1 MESVGI
7 MENRKKTYIADIE
20 RGVYDIKDEEHYRY
34 KVEKGLTPEIIKKIS
49 ERKNEPEWMK
59 EFRLKALEVYNSK
72 PMTDWGPDLS
82 DLDVNDIVHYL
93 EPDSAPMNENW
104 DDVPSYIRDTFDRL
118 GIPEAEKQSL
128 AGVGAQYD
136 SEVVYHSI
144 HKELKEQGVIY
155 TDIETAMV
163 EYEDGKISQVR
174 IDPFGRASGSTVR
187 KLFRMLHERLRRV
200 SSKVSDESIRY
211 HYRYTFRTAD
221 GTQYVRAFIEEAV
234 QGKEGYHLYLS
245 CDRNK
250 HYK

>member
-1 MESVGI
+1 MQNDMKKWIMLMCAFVCSQAMAQDDFESLG
-7 MENRKKTYIADIE
+7 
-20 RGVYDIKDEEHYRY
+20 GV
-34 KVEKGLTPEIIKKIS
+34 
-49 ERKNEPEWMK
+49 
-59 EFRLKALEVYNSK
+59 RLG
-72 PMTDWGPDLS
+72 MTD
-82 DLDVNDIVHYL
+82 N
-93 EPDSAPMNENW
+93 
-104 DDVPSYIRDTFDRL
+104 
-118 GIPEAEKQSL
+118 EAEQVMAANGMKQTVTKGHRVFYEGNEVEPYGVFFNKACIEYIEGEVSRVTFSL
-128 AGVGAQYD
+128 FTPRNGNTSG
-136 SEVVYHSI
+136 
-144 HKELKEQGVIY
+144 
-155 TDIETAMV
+155 AMV